1 MRRLCGLIIV
11 SSLLSAC
18 TVPITGVPESSG
30 GHELPVSKPTPE
42 SPQPDINK
50 EEHTAGLQNL
60 LSRADR
66 QVTEGDLTGSL
77 ATLERALRIAPQSS
91 AIYLR
96 MASIYQQLGQL
107 DYSTSTA
114 QRGLLYCQKTSDCE
128 QLRALAGKD

>member
-1 MRRLCGLIIV
+1 MRRLCGLILV
-11 SSLLSAC
+11 SSILSAC

-42 SPQPDINK
+42 SPQPDIK

-66 QVTEGDLTGSL
+66 QVTEGDLAGSL

-107 DYSTSTA
+107 RSTIKHAPSEGCCTA
-114 QRGLLYCQKTSDCE
+114 KKQAIASN
-128 QLRALAGKD
+128 